1 MRNLPVFTLLP
12 LAGINLL
19 LAQGAAPLKP
29 AIINVQAAILG
40 TKEGQKATQDL
51 QTRFMERRKTLEK
64 KQNDLAALQSRM
76 RSGSSTM
83 SQQAKEKLIADIDS
97 QTKAWNRDSQEFND
111 EVQQE
116 QGRVMN
122 EVGQKMLGVIDKYS
136 TAHGILLVADVSNQ
150 QTPVLWTDSSLD
162 ITTDIIK
169 QYDQT
174 YPVAAPTPTT
184 PAPTPPTSK
193 KQ

>member
-1 MRNLPVFTLLP
+1 MRNLAVFTLLA

-111 EVQQE
+111 EVQ
-116 QGRVMN
+116 
-122 EVGQKMLGVIDKYS
+122 
-136 TAHGILLVADVSNQ
+136 
-150 QTPVLWTDSSLD
+150 
-162 ITTDIIK
+162 
-169 QYDQT
+169 
-174 YPVAAPTPTT
+174 
-184 PAPTPPTSK
+184 
-193 KQ
+193 